1 MSDRPGEGRKLFT
14 VEEANAML
22 PLVQRIVED
31 VVVVSKDI
39 VERRERL
46 AQIKSGRRSE
56 SRDAYSEELAQ
67 VEDELEKERSRLY
80 EYADEL
86 RELGVEL
93 KDGLVGLV
101 DFPAQMDDR
110 VVYLCWKLGESELLH
125 WHELDAGFS
134 GRQALTAAAG
144 TAATDGDSAGSDGRA

>member
-1 MSDRPGEGRKLFT
+1 MSDRPNQGRKLFT

-46 AQIKSGRRSE
+46 AQIKGGRRSE
-56 SRDAYSEELAQ
+56 SHDAYSEELAQ
-67 VEDELEKERSRLY
+67 IDDELEKERARLY
-80 EYADEL
+80 EFADEL

-93 KDGLVGLV
+93 KDGLTGLV
-101 DFPAQMDDR
+101 DFPSAMDDR
-110 VVYLCWKLGESELLH
+110 VVYLCWKLGEPEVLH

-144 TAATDGDSAGSDGRA
+144 TAADEDVAASDDEA

>member
-1 MSDRPGEGRKLFT
+1 MSDRPNPGRKLFP
-14 VEEANAML
+14 VEEANARL

-31 VVVVSKDI
+31 VVAVSKDI

-46 AQIKSGRRSE
+46 AQIKSGRRSATQ
-56 SRDAYSEELAQ
+56 DPYSEELAQ
-67 VEDELEKERSRLY
+67 IEDELEKERGRLY
-80 EYADEL
+80 EFADEL

-110 VVYLCWKLGESELLH
+110 VVYLCWKLGEPEVLH

-134 GRQALTAAAG
+134 GRQSLTAGSAVAE
-144 TAATDGDSAGSDGRA
+144 DDSAGSDGDV